1 MRNGVSKSTEVKRLN
16 QSIPVAEHLIK
27 STSPHLRAESLQ
39 GSFGEA
45 SPVYLDLCFFHV
57 LLRKIQQARVAL
69 GRILI
74 GTIAEESLVQ
84 VVISFSFLNGTL
96 HCLSRDLLLG
106 SLV

>member
-27 STSPHLRAESLQ
+27 SASPHLRAESLQ

-45 SPVYLDLCFFHV
+45 STVYLDLCFFHV

-74 GTIAEESLVQ
+74 GTIVEESLVQ

-96 HCLSRDLLLG
+96 HCLSRDLLLR